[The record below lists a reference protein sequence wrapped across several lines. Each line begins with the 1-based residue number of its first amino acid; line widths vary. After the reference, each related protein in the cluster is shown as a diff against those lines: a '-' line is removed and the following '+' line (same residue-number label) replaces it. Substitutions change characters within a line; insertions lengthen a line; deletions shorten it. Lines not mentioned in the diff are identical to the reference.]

1 MNLSRHFTL
10 AELTFSR
17 TAAAE
22 RIDNTPGD
30 AERSSLE
37 ALCTSVLDPLRDAA
51 GGQAPFTFV
60 DAQRRARAR
69 GAVERG
75 IALILK
81 AIMGLR
87 VDGDEEVGGI
97 DRSEHAETGYE
108 LGDTGGGGVF
118 AGIGHA
124 ARNNSEVQ

>member
-1 MNLSRHFTL
+1 MPCSLYSL
-10 AELTFSR
+10 VV
-17 TAAAE
+17 TA
-22 RIDNTPGD
+22 I
-30 AERSSLE
+30 
-37 ALCTSVLDPLRDAA
+37 
-51 GGQAPFTFV
+51 
-60 DAQRRARAR
+60 
-69 GAVERG
+69 

-87 VDGDEEVGGI
+87 VDEDEEVGGI